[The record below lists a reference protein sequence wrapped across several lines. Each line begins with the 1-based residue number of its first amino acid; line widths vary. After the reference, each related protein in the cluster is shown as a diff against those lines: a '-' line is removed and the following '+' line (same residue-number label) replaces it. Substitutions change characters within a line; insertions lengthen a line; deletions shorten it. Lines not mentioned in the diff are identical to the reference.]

1 MKLEYEQMKLL
12 CIIDKSYSHQE
23 MIIVDKS
30 KKLNN
35 DNDEQHKDFQ
45 KNTGK
50 IDRYFLENDM
60 FM

>member
-1 MKLEYEQMKLL
+1 MKLL